1 MIKGQ
6 NKIISSRM
14 SFLGQ
19 YIYAMVAFVV
29 DVADANFLRK
39 LEEGSTIT
47 NERTTRVRGIN

>member
-1 MIKGQ
+1 
-6 NKIISSRM
+6 M

-29 DVADANFLRK
+29 DVADVNFLRK

-47 NERTTRVRGIN
+47 NEITTRVRGIN

>member
-1 MIKGQ
+1 
-6 NKIISSRM
+6 M

-29 DVADANFLRK
+29 DVADTNFLRK